1 MRQLSWFAFELYV
14 PTQHVALI
22 CLFHN
27 QLVQKLALN
36 TPVWPIWAIFESLG
50 DKYSNKQ
57 SPNTFWA
64 ILKSLLFRINYC
76 GYFLGNFWEN
86 LGNFLFQ
93 HLVTMRDGPN
103 RGLVNIWQHRPRLR
117 PPSIVKSAAKIGE
130 SFGFQKSHPKTD
142 PFWKSILLLILSKN
156 VFIIDWPKSK
166 ESISITQRKYQ
177 FIVVC
182 GQRPKDLEITPVV
195 HVRHYLNCSWCG
207 HFVY

>member
-1 MRQLSWFAFELYV
+1 M
-14 PTQHVALI
+14 
-22 CLFHN
+22 
-27 QLVQKLALN
+27 
-36 TPVWPIWAIFESLG
+36 WPIWAIFESLG

-93 HLVTMRDGPN
+93 HLVTLRDGPN

-182 GQRPKDLEITPVV
+182 GQRPKDLVV
-195 HVRHYLNCSWCG
+195 ILVVLVLDTSLIYLCG
-207 HFVY
+207 ALLV